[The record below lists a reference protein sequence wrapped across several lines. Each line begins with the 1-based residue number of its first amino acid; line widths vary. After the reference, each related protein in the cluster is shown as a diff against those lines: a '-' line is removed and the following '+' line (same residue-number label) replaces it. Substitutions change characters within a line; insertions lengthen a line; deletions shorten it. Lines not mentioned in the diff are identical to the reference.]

1 MLKQFVFAGF
11 GGQGVLTAGMILA
24 NMGSLYGKEVIWM
37 PSYGS
42 EMRGGTAN
50 CSVKI
55 SDEAI
60 ASPFVK
66 KIDYLIAMN
75 KPSLDKFLPQMKEGG
90 TVVVDSSIVTELP
103 EDGHVKVV
111 PVPADAICEEL
122 KNTRSVNVCILG
134 ALAGCSDLFSKE
146 QYENGIRDYFSSK
159 PQFHEGN
166 IRVFEAGYAYVKEG
180 AAFGTA

>member
-11 GGQGVLTAGMILA
+11 GGQGILTAGMILA
-24 NMGSLYGKEVIWM
+24 HIGSLYGKEVIWM

-60 ASPFVK
+60 ASPFIK

-75 KPSLDKFLPQMKEGG
+75 KPSLDKFLPQVKHGG
-90 TVVVDSSIVTELP
+90 TIIVDSSIVDEIPEL
-103 EDGHVKVV
+103 
-111 PVPADAICEEL
+111 EEF
-122 KNTRSVNVCILG
+122 
-134 ALAGCSDLFSKE
+134 AL
-146 QYENGIRDYFSSK
+146 
-159 PQFHEGN
+159 
-166 IRVFEAGYAYVKEG
+166 
-180 AAFGTA
+180 

>member
-11 GGQGVLTAGMILA
+11 GGQGILTAGMILA
-24 NMGSLYGKEVIWM
+24 HIGSLYGKEVIWM

-60 ASPFVK
+60 ASPFIK

-75 KPSLDKFLPQMKEGG
+75 KPSLDKFLPQVQQGG
-90 TVVVDSSIVTELP
+90 TIIVDSSIVD
-103 EDGHVKVV
+103 EDRKSVV
-111 PVPADAICEEL
+111 
-122 KNTRSVNVCILG
+122 
-134 ALAGCSDLFSKE
+134 
-146 QYENGIRDYFSSK
+146 
-159 PQFHEGN
+159 
-166 IRVFEAGYAYVKEG
+166 
-180 AAFGTA
+180 

>member
-11 GGQGVLTAGMILA
+11 GGQGILTAGMILA
-24 NMGSLYGKEVIWM
+24 HIGSLYGKEVIWM

-60 ASPFVK
+60 ASPFIK

-75 KPSLDKFLPQMKEGG
+75 KPSLDKFLPQVKHGG
-90 TVVVDSSIVTELP
+90 TIIVDSSIVDEIPEL
-103 EDGHVKVV
+103 EGIRVVK
-111 PVPADAICEEL
+111 VPADSICAEL
-122 KNTRSVNVCILG
+122 KNTRSANVCVLG
-134 ALAGCSDLFSKE
+134 ALAKCFTFFSKD
-146 QYENGIRDYFSSK
+146 QYEDGIREYFSSK
-159 PQFHEGN
+159 PNVHEGN
-166 IRVFEAGYAYVKEG
+166 SKVFCAGYDYVKGE
-180 AAFGTA
+180 

>member
-1 MLKQFVFAGF
+1 MLRQFVFAGF

-50 CSVKI
+50 CSVKL
-55 SDEAI
+55 SDEPI

-66 KIDYLIAMN
+66 QIDYLVAMN

-90 TVVVDSSIVTELP
+90 TVIVDSSIVTELP
-103 EDGHVKVV
+103 QADKFRVV
-111 PVPADAICEEL
+111 PIPADAICEKL
-122 KNTRSVNVCILG
+122 KNTRSANVCVLG
-134 ALAGCSDLFSKE
+134 ALAACCELFTKE
-146 QYENGIRDYFSSK
+146 QYENGIREYFSSK

-166 IRVFEAGYAYVKEG
+166 IKVFEAGYAHVKEG
-180 AAFGTA
+180 